1 MNKWPT
7 PYYAVIFT
15 SILNENSKG
24 YNEMAESMLEL
35 VHQQPGFLGVDSAR
49 DKIGITVSYW
59 SSLEAIDNWR
69 TNLDHQNAK
78 NIGKSKWYD
87 SYNLKICK
95 VIHQISF

>member
-1 MNKWPT
+1 MSKWPT

-15 SILNENSKG
+15 SILNENIKG
-24 YNEMAESMLEL
+24 YDEMTNHMKQL

-69 TNLDHQNAK
+69 TNSQHQSAK
-78 NIGKSKWYD
+78 SLGIAKWYD
-87 SYNLKICK
+87 SFRLKIFK
-95 VIHQISF
+95 VIS

>member
-1 MNKWPT
+1 MSKWPI

-15 SILNENSKG
+15 SILNENIKG
-24 YNEMAESMLEL
+24 YDEMTNHMKQL

-69 TNLDHQNAK
+69 TNSQHQSAK
-78 NIGKSKWYD
+78 SLGIAKWYD
-87 SYNLKICK
+87 SYRKKICK
-95 VIHQISF
+95 VIS

>member
-15 SILNENSKG
+15 SILNENIKG
-24 YNEMAESMLEL
+24 YDEMAKHMLEL

-59 SSLEAIDNWR
+59 RSLEAIDNWR
-69 TNLDHQNAK
+69 TNHDHQRAK
-78 NIGKSKWYD
+78 NQGKTEWYN

-95 VIHQISF
+95 VI

>member
-1 MNKWPT
+1 MSKWPT

-15 SILNENSKG
+15 SFLNENIKG
-24 YNEMAESMLEL
+24 YDEMTNHMKQL

-69 TNLDHQNAK
+69 TNSQHQSAK
-78 NIGKSKWYD
+78 SLGIAKWYD
-87 SYNLKICK
+87 SYRLKIFK
-95 VIHQISF
+95 VIS